1 MKRTSPRGHHPPP
14 AHGDTVVRGVRD
26 DHLGLHRRRTEQ
38 PGLAGA
44 RRPSC
49 RCVCCGRFAADLRRS
64 IVLCRAAGAT
74 ILPAAVRRRARAR
87 IAELL
92 QTMTPAR
99 ARDRGSRTV
108 APRAVRSPRA
118 RRQR

>member
-1 MKRTSPRGHHPPP
+1 MKRTSSRGHHPPP
-14 AHGDTVVRGVRD
+14 AHAAQSCAELVTIISDYIDGELSSRD
-26 DHLGLHRRRTEQ
+26 WRALEGHLAE
-38 PGLAGA
+38 
-44 RRPSC
+44 
-49 RCVCCGRFAADLRRS
+49 CVCCGRLAADLRRS